1 MVVVTNGKITL
12 SLENQSHIDAYLSSG
27 WVEAKASAPAAQ
39 EEPKAEEPV
48 VDFMPEPVVP
58 EPEVV
63 DARIVASA
71 PKRGRKKQER

>member
-39 EEPKAEEPV
+39 EEPKAEPA
-48 VDFMPEPVVP
+48 VDFMNP
-58 EPEVV
+58 PEVTET
-63 DARIVASA
+63 AEAEIAAPA

>member
-39 EEPKAEEPV
+39 EEPKAEPD
-48 VDFMPEPVVP
+48 VDFMNPPEATETAEAEIAAP
-58 EPEVV
+58 
-63 DARIVASA
+63 I